1 MIYTLKHINTVYRIT
16 QAYNIKT
23 VTGLILLDGLDKSC
37 KTKLFQAIVW
47 SVFQMFKEGNL

>member
-37 KTKLFQAIVW
+37 KTKLFQAIV
-47 SVFQMFKEGNL
+47 